1 MSLCCVGDGQQASN
15 ITPATIKKNPPAP
28 LTGWGCPGGPSRQP
42 TSTIASTENR
52 KCALMMTYR
61 CPNRSPRHFKGGKG
75 IDAVGM
81 IVICMEGKF
90 MVRVLKKRKIRWK
103 LDNENKR
110 RIHENEWWR
119 KGKNDNTVMIR
130 RKGKNDKTVMIRRKE
145 KSTVMKNEWR
155 KEWYKTLMT
164 ETKES
169 VNSLS
174 NNWLQVIQVHR

>member
-28 LTGWGCPGGPSRQP
+28 LTGWGSPGGPSRQP

-52 KCALMMTYR
+52 KCALVMTYR

-90 MVRVLKKRKIRWK
+90 MVRVIKKRKIWWK

-145 KSTVMKNEWR
+145 KTTVMKNAWR
-155 KEWYKTLMT
+155 KESDIKP
-164 ETKES
+164 
-169 VNSLS
+169 
-174 NNWLQVIQVHR
+174 

>member
-15 ITPATIKKNPPAP
+15 VTPATIKKNPPAP

-90 MVRVLKKRKIRWK
+90 MVREL
-103 LDNENKR
+103 
-110 RIHENEWWR
+110 
-119 KGKNDNTVMIR
+119 
-130 RKGKNDKTVMIRRKE
+130 KE
-145 KSTVMKNEWR
+145 KENM
-155 KEWYKTLMT
+155 M
-164 ETKES
+164 ET
-169 VNSLS
+169 
-174 NNWLQVIQVHR
+174 